1 MHLTATNIILRT
13 AVERWLAVGYKRF
26 DFDFKRI
33 RASRRNVSYVE
44 LQALSTFTC
53 SCKLRTHTLPSD
65 ALQRSGPGAK
75 AGGHGQP
82 EARALTRHAPH
93 AACLDH
99 TGAAEKTFWEERTPV
114 ASLRSKARGA
124 NTVQLSLMPT
134 LRGAGTHQATIIQ
147 ANIIMT
153 IIFSFAAHGWSQLRW
168 THQVGK

>member
-33 RASRRNVSYVE
+33 RASRRNASYVE

-124 NTVQLSLMPT
+124 KSRLAYRPKADGPGDFVEAQAVPASPRVAIPKSINELFLATHGCSLP
-134 LRGAGTHQATIIQ
+134 L
-147 ANIIMT
+147 
-153 IIFSFAAHGWSQLRW
+153 
-168 THQVGK
+168 